1 MKRLALVLAFGFAFA
16 LSGCDNTLD
25 SFLYKRTRVE
35 QYTIKPEG
43 EIPQETVAPERIELV
58 NIKVN
63 DEVTL
68 GAVYIRANVQP
79 PRGYLLYFH
88 GQGGNLNGHSER
100 MKWAAN
106 LGYDTLGF
114 DYRGWGTS
122 TDVEPTEPGI
132 LEDSKATLAYFV
144 QRTGVQPGE
153 MIFYGRSF
161 GAAVATQLA
170 VETNPGVL
178 ILESAFASVQELKSD
193 SSRLDFP
200 SAWISNG
207 EWDNVARI
215 KEVESPVLL
224 LHGLADDFVRPEFSK
239 QIHAAANDPKKL
251 VLVEGADHGDVP
263 ERMGAEEYARVIHDW
278 VETHLR

>member
-1 MKRLALVLAFGFAFA
+1 MKRLALVLAFTSAV
-16 LSGCDNTLD
+16 SGCDNTLD
-25 SFLYKRTRVE
+25 SFLYRRTQVD
-35 QYTIKPEG
+35 QYTITPEG

-58 NIKVN
+58 TIKVD
-63 DEVTL
+63 DEVSL
-68 GAVYIRANVQP
+68 GAVYIKANVQP

-88 GQGGNLNGHSER
+88 GQGTNLDGHSNR
-100 MKWAAN
+100 MKWTAN

-122 TDVEPTEPGI
+122 TDVTPTEPGI
-132 LEDSKATLAYFV
+132 LEDSKATLAYFA

-170 VETNPGVL
+170 VESNPGVL
-178 ILESAFASVQELKSD
+178 ILESPFSSVEEFKQN
-193 SSRLDFP
+193 SSRMDFP

-215 KEVESPVLL
+215 KEVEAPVLL
-224 LHGLADDFVRPEFSK
+224 LHGLADDFVRPEFSE
-239 QIHAAANDPKKL
+239 QIYAVANDPKKL

-263 ERMGAEEYARVIHDW
+263 DRMSPEEYARVIHEW